1 MTAQLSQGIIIR
13 MDPLLAS
20 DRELA
25 RQATAAEKL
34 AQALEMMTAGIRL
47 KRAAL
52 RRQFAEASEAEIADM
67 LTAWLVQND

>member
-1 MTAQLSQGIIIR
+1 

-25 RQATAAEKL
+25 RQALPAEKL

-47 KRAAL
+47 KRSAL
-52 RRQFAEASEAEIADM
+52 RHRFPVASEAEIANM
-67 LTAWLVQND
+67 LAAWLVQDD

>member
-1 MTAQLSQGIIIR
+1 

-25 RQATAAEKL
+25 QQVTPAEKL

-47 KRAAL
+47 KRTSL
-52 RRQFAEASEAEIADM
+52 RRQFALASDTEIEDM
-67 LTAWLVQND
+67 LTAWLMQDD